1 MINDIVK
8 FSNVLRKN
16 GIPASI
22 RSTEMACRAVSLIGN
37 EEINLNE
44 ALACIYLKDQR
55 QRKKFDE
62 SFESFFNKER
72 KEKERKDPSGFG
84 DKSKY
89 IKKYNVALALKKLLT
104 LILIIKLYNIK

>member
-37 EEINLNE
+37 EEINLKE

-55 QRKKFDE
+55 QRKNLMNHLNLSLIK
-62 SFESFFNKER
+62 
-72 KEKERKDPSGFG
+72 KEK
-84 DKSKY
+84 
-89 IKKYNVALALKKLLT
+89 KKNVKIHQALGINQNILKNT
-104 LILIIKLYNIK
+104 M